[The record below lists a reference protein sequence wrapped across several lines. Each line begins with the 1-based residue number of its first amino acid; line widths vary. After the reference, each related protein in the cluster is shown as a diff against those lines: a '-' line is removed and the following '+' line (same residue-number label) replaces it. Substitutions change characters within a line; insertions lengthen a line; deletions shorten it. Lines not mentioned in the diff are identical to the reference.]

1 MRHRTL
7 RIAQLDAKRKP
18 IGEPVFIAIDA
29 ATEYFDWTLDDPKPH
44 CDDPAAG
51 VPPRL
56 PQPPG

>member
-1 MRHRTL
+1 MR
-7 RIAQLDAKRKP
+7 ASPQLDAKRKP
-18 IGEPVFIAIDA
+18 VGEPVAIAIDA